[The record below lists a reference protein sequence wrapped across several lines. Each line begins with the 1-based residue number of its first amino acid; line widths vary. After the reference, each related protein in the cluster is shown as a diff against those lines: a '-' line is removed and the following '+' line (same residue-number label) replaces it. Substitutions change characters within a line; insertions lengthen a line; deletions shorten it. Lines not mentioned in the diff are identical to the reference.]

1 MRDDLE
7 IPAPGYRVARRSGGL
22 DPATRR
28 LATIAAGIGGALVVL
43 VGIWS
48 MVGGGSTGIPT
59 VSAPSGA
66 MREKPANPGG
76 MQVTGTN
83 ESILGGGDSS
93 GQPALAPPP
102 ETPDLQALQSPPAAK
117 PASVPTEVTEDGES
131 VPPAGA
137 ALGPNGTNISG
148 TNTVAPSAP
157 ASANG
162 LPLPPPSPPPI
173 QLASVSATP
182 PPPAAIGTGTGTEVQ
197 FAALSSEENAISE
210 WGKLQAA
217 LPDLLDGRQPLVSKV
232 ELDGHVFWRL
242 RTGGFENIAQATSF
256 CASVRAKGMAC
267 DIAAF

>member
-1 MRDDLE
+1 VRDDLE
-7 IPAPGYRVARRSGGL
+7 IPTPGYRVARRSGGL

-59 VSAPSGA
+59 VATPSGA

-83 ESILGGGDSS
+83 ESILGGGGDSN
-93 GQPALAPPP
+93 GQAALAPPP

-117 PASVPTEVTEDGES
+117 PASAPTEVTEDGES

-137 ALGPNGTNISG
+137 ALGPNGTNING
-148 TNTVAPSAP
+148 TNIGAP

-162 LPLPPPSPPPI
+162 LPLPPPSPPPVE
-173 QLASVSATP
+173 LASASATP
-182 PPPAAIGTGTGTEVQ
+182 PLPAAIGTGTGTEVQ
-197 FAALSSEENAISE
+197 FAALSSKENAFSE
-210 WGKLQAA
+210 WSKLQAA

-232 ELDGHVFWRL
+232 ELGGHVFWRL

>member
-1 MRDDLE
+1 VRDDLE
-7 IPAPGYRVARRSGGL
+7 IPAPGYRVARSSGGL

-59 VSAPSGA
+59 VVAPAGA

-83 ESILGGGDSS
+83 ESILDGGGDSN

-117 PASVPTEVTEDGES
+117 PAPAPTQVTEDGES

-137 ALGPNGTNISG
+137 AMGTNNLGASNA
-148 TNTVAPSAP
+148 NTSAP
-157 ASANG
+157 VSANG
-162 LPLPPPSPPPI
+162 LPLPPPSPPPL
-173 QLASVSATP
+173 QLAALSATP
-182 PPPAAIGTGTGTEVQ
+182 PPPAAIGTGTRTEVQ
-197 FAALSSEENAISE
+197 LAALSSKENALSE
-210 WGKLQAA
+210 WQKLQAA
-217 LPDLLDGRQPLVSKV
+217 MPDLLDGRQPLISKV

-267 DIAAF
+267 DIASF